1 MNQVMKIKEKGEQ
14 SMPTYFYQFLESIS
28 EDLAQTA
35 KELEGAIYNSPRS
48 MLTHSRT
55 FIEAILTRVMVYEK
69 MDNEPYLT
77 IRERIQ
83 DLEQEELLS
92 NDLIDALNE
101 VRKLGNMA
109 AHDTRQFRY
118 SESLMAWE
126 NLYIIVKWYV
136 EVYGSAEIEVPEYI
150 DPVIKP
156 EASYDL
162 EEMSVRFEKIEA
174 LLKQS
179 IESER
184 HAKQQAQAEV
194 SATVGAEAT
203 ADEIEQP
210 LFPKDELTDKKQATP
225 IFNEAPG
232 LTPVRT
238 ITYGDDS
245 IDIPYFL
252 RDAFLLPQRFEQSER
267 FLVRMGGA
275 EEARIMSELPL
286 SLENFHE
293 KITRYNESHSE
304 MFFDELKLF
313 IQEEIRRRML
323 MKNRPGELFLFY
335 DADEIIVTDN
345 LAKLDINTENFTG
358 MPSLINQ
365 LHDDGIYKVSDL
377 PKELVIIGK
386 YQGVGK
392 GRVESFLRQLKTLQ
406 GKEREKAEE
415 V

>member
-1 MNQVMKIKEKGEQ
+1 MREQ
-14 SMPTYFYQFLESIS
+14 SMSTYFYQFLEPIS
-28 EDLAQTA
+28 EELAQTA

-83 DLEQEELLS
+83 DLDQEYLLTNELKHSL
-92 NDLIDALNE
+92 DE

-118 SESLMAWE
+118 SESLTAWE

-136 EVYGSAEIEVPEYI
+136 EVYGSAAIEVPEYV

-156 EASYDL
+156 DASYDL
-162 EEMSVRFEKIEA
+162 EEMKVRFEKIEA
-174 LLKQS
+174 LLKRS
-179 IESER
+179 IETER
-184 HAKQQAQAEV
+184 QSKQQAHAEV
-194 SATVGAEAT
+194 SATVEA
-203 ADEIEQP
+203 ADTSAYGVEQP
-210 LFPKDELTDKKQATP
+210 ILKNDPSNTKSVP
-225 IFNEAPG
+225 SIFNEAPG

-238 ITYGDDS
+238 ITYGNDS

-267 FLVRMGGA
+267 FLVRLGGA
-275 EEARIMSELPL
+275 EEARILSELPS
-286 SLENFHE
+286 SLEKFHE
-293 KITRYNESHSE
+293 KITRYNETHSK

-313 IQEEIRRRML
+313 INEETRRRKL
-323 MKNRPGELFLFY
+323 VKKRPGELFLFY
-335 DADEIIVTDN
+335 DSDEIIVTDD
-345 LAKLDINTENFTG
+345 LAKLEINTENFTG

-365 LHDDGIYKVSDL
+365 LKDDGIYKVSDL

-392 GRVESFLRQLKTLQ
+392 GRVERFFSQLKELQ
-406 GKEREKAEE
+406 EKEREEAEE
-415 V
+415 Q